1 MGRIKIRVTAPPKDM
16 AKFLTAIH
24 KAEEGLHSLS
34 LVSESQDFNFRDST
48 DVRRYLEFDFDSEV
62 VE

>member
-1 MGRIKIRVTAPPKDM
+1 VTAPPKDM

-24 KAEEGLHSLS
+24 KAEEGLRSLS

-48 DVRRYLEFDFDSEV
+48 DVRRYLEFDLDSKA
-62 VE
+62 